1 MINLEQDKA
10 KLIQLLMAL
19 ESLGS
24 ATAIAEFFE
33 KEGIKGARL
42 LACSCP
48 VSKNANRHVRTPRKL
63 NTAKRPRSLS
73 KDASGVLSGTH
84 FNVDLEDD
92 LDFLSG
98 IAEIH
103 RSNLR
108 ADACEDDCE
117 HSAPY
122 LRVMPRESYNET
134 GEPYELDFCRNRY
147 EGV

>member
-48 VSKNANRHVRTPRKL
+48 VANYLKNNGLRCGVVPYTHVVLLDAPDWITDRGASVSLTNGELRNVNSFAARFDNNDFPKL
-63 NTAKRPRSLS
+63 VR
-73 KDASGVLSGTH
+73 
-84 FNVDLEDD
+84 
-92 LDFLSG
+92 
-98 IAEIH
+98 
-103 RSNLR
+103 
-108 ADACEDDCE
+108 
-117 HSAPY
+117 
-122 LRVMPRESYNET
+122 
-134 GEPYELDFCRNRY
+134 RY
-147 EGV
+147 S